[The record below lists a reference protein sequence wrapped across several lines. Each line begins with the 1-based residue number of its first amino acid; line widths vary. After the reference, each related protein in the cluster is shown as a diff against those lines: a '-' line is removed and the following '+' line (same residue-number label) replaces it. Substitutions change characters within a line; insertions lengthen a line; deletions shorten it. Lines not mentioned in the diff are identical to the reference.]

1 MTKGCVLLHADTH
14 RLCKR
19 SVTDRN
25 YCEMFSIPVREV
37 REAPEGSLQ
46 PSDTLGSGLAGGL
59 WWGIMS
65 LTFLL
70 MQHATHKL
78 YRTASKK
85 WPFLKSLPVSM
96 LTSISFFFSIS

>member
-1 MTKGCVLLHADTH
+1 MTKGCIRLHADTH
-14 RLCKR
+14 RLCNR
-19 SVTDRN
+19 PITDRN

-65 LTFLL
+65 LTCLVML
-70 MQHATHKL
+70 HATDK
-78 YRTASKK
+78 
-85 WPFLKSLPVSM
+85 PFQNP
-96 LTSISFFFSIS
+96 